1 MFIKKLIISSPSEII
16 REIDFCSGLN
26 LIIDDTPAEDSKSTG
41 NNVGKT
47 TVLKLVD
54 FCLGAKGSIIYTD
67 TENRKE
73 TYDVVKNFLFD
84 EEIEIKLILTENLND
99 SNAKQLEIQRNFLQR
114 KKAVRKINGKTVLDK
129 DFEDELEKN
138 IMPDKDAEKPS
149 FRQII
154 SHNIRYKDGSIN
166 NTLKTLDKFTSDV
179 EYETLY
185 LYLLGCTFNEGAK
198 KQALVTKIN
207 QEKNFRERLEQKQ
220 TKTTYEI
227 ALDLVDDEIDVLNEK
242 KASFNLNETLEEDLE
257 QLNIVKYN
265 INRTSALIS
274 KLEIRKNLIEES
286 RRDLEQSISHID
298 LQQLRLLYE
307 EVTENIS
314 GVQKTFEDLVAFHNN
329 MVIEKVK
336 YISQDL
342 PELVQKLQDSQEEL
356 SLLLRKE
363 KELTDEVAKGDSFEE
378 LEKIIFELNEK
389 YRIKG
394 EYESIISQLNE
405 VEENIDTLNKQI
417 DNIDNYLFSGDFEIL
432 LKEQVKKF
440 NKIFSNISQEL
451 YGEKYALTFKKETNK
466 KEQQFYKFNAFNA
479 NMSSGKKQ
487 GEILCFDLAYLLFAD
502 EEQLPCLHF
511 LLNDKKELMH
521 DNQLIKVAEFVQNK
535 NIQLVISILKDKLPA
550 TILDKAHIA
559 VELSQ
564 QEKLFRI
571 EIANDNLTIG

>member
-1 MFIKKLIISSPSEII
+1 MFIKKLIISNPAEII

-26 LIIDDTPAEDSKSTG
+26 LIIDDTPVEDTKSTG

-67 TENRKE
+67 TENKKE
-73 TYDVVKNFLFD
+73 TYDVVKNFLVD

-99 SNAKQLEIQRNFLQR
+99 PNAKQLEIQRNFLQR
-114 KKAVRKINGKTVLDK
+114 KKAIRKINGKAVLDK

-138 IMPDKDAEKPS
+138 IMPDKDVEKPT

-154 SHNIRYKDGSIN
+154 SHNIRYKDDSIN

-207 QEKNFRERLEQKQ
+207 QEKTFRERLEKKQ

-227 ALDLVDDEIDVLNEK
+227 ALDLVDDEIDALNEK

-286 RRDLEQSISHID
+286 QKDLEQSISHID

-314 GVQKTFEDLVAFHNN
+314 GIQKTFEDLVAFHNN

-342 PELVQKLQDSQEEL
+342 PELMRKLKDSQEEL
-356 SLLLRKE
+356 SLLLKQE
-363 KELTDEVAKGDSFEE
+363 KELTDKVAKGDSFEE

-405 VEENIDTLNKQI
+405 VEENIDTLNEQI
-417 DNIDNYLFSGDFEIL
+417 DNIDNYLFSGDFEAL

-535 NIQLVISILKDKLPA
+535 NIQLVISILKDKLPVA
-550 TILDKAHIA
+550 VLDKAHIA

-564 QEKLFRI
+564 QEKLFKI
-571 EIANDNLTIG
+571 EKN

>member
-1 MFIKKLIISSPSEII
+1 M
-16 REIDFCSGLN
+16 
-26 LIIDDTPAEDSKSTG
+26 
-41 NNVGKT
+41 
-47 TVLKLVD
+47 
-54 FCLGAKGSIIYTD
+54 
-67 TENRKE
+67 
-73 TYDVVKNFLFD
+73 
-84 EEIEIKLILTENLND
+84 
-99 SNAKQLEIQRNFLQR
+99 
-114 KKAVRKINGKTVLDK
+114 
-129 DFEDELEKN
+129 
-138 IMPDKDAEKPS
+138 
-149 FRQII
+149 
-154 SHNIRYKDGSIN
+154 
-166 NTLKTLDKFTSDV
+166 
-179 EYETLY
+179 
-185 LYLLGCTFNEGAK
+185 
-198 KQALVTKIN
+198 
-207 QEKNFRERLEQKQ
+207 
-220 TKTTYEI
+220 
-227 ALDLVDDEIDVLNEK
+227 VDDEIDALNEK

-286 RRDLEQSISHID
+286 QRDLEQSISHID
-298 LQQLRLLYE
+298 LRQLRLLYE

-342 PELVQKLQDSQEEL
+342 PELIQKLKDSQEEL

-405 VEENIDTLNKQI
+405 VEENIDTLNEQI
-417 DNIDNYLFSGDFEIL
+417 DTIDNYLFSGDFEIL

-502 EEQLPCLHF
+502 AEQLPCLHF

-535 NIQLVISILKDKLPA
+535 NIQLVISILKDKLPVA
-550 TILDKAHIA
+550 VLDKAHIA

-571 EIANDNLTIG
+571 ENGQSF

>member
-1 MFIKKLIISSPSEII
+1 MKKLIISSPSEII

-26 LIIDDTPAEDSKSTG
+26 LIIDDTPVEDTKSTG

-67 TENRKE
+67 TENKKE
-73 TYDVVKNFLFD
+73 TYDVVKNFLVD

-99 SNAKQLEIQRNFLQR
+99 PNAKQLEIQRNFLQR
-114 KKAVRKINGKTVLDK
+114 KKAVRKINGKAILDK

-138 IMPDKDAEKPS
+138 IMPDKDAEKPT

-154 SHNIRYKDGSIN
+154 SHNIRYKDDSIN

-185 LYLLGCTFNEGAK
+185 LYLLGCSFNEGAK

-207 QEKNFRERLEQKQ
+207 QEKTFRERLEKKQ

-227 ALDLVDDEIDVLNEK
+227 ALDLVDDEINALNGK

-274 KLEIRKNLIEES
+274 KFEIRKNLIEES

-307 EVTENIS
+307 EAAENIS
-314 GVQKTFEDLVAFHNN
+314 GIQKTFEDLVAFHNN

-342 PELVQKLQDSQEEL
+342 PELIQKLKDSQEEL
-356 SLLLRKE
+356 SLLLRQE
-363 KELTDEVAKGDSFEE
+363 KELTDKVAKGDSFEE

-389 YRIKG
+389 YRLKG
-394 EYESIISQLNE
+394 EYESIISQINE
-405 VEENIDTLNKQI
+405 VEENIDTLNEQI
-417 DNIDNYLFSGDFEIL
+417 GNIDHYLFSGDFEIL

-451 YGEKYALTFKKETNK
+451 YGEKYALTFKKEINK

-521 DNQLIKVAEFVQNK
+521 DNQLIKVAEFVQNE
-535 NIQLVISILKDKLPA
+535 NIQLVISILKDKLPVA
-550 TILDKAHIA
+550 VLDKAHIA

-571 EIANDNLTIG
+571 ENR

>member
-1 MFIKKLIISSPSEII
+1 MKGGYSIMFIKKLVISSPSEII

-26 LIIDDTPAEDSKSTG
+26 LIIDDTPVEDTKSTG

-54 FCLGAKGSIIYTD
+54 FCLGAKGNIIYTD
-67 TENRKE
+67 TENKKE
-73 TYDVVKNFLFD
+73 TYDIVKNFLID

-114 KKAVRKINGKTVLDK
+114 KRAIRKINGKAVLDK

-138 IMPDKDAEKPS
+138 IMPDKDVEKPT

-154 SHNIRYKDGSIN
+154 SHNIRYKDDSIN

-198 KQALVTKIN
+198 KQALVTKIS
-207 QEKNFRERLEQKQ
+207 QEKTFRERLEKKQ

-227 ALDLVDDEIDVLNEK
+227 ALDLVDDEIAALNEK
-242 KASFNLNETLEEDLE
+242 KASFNLNETLEKDLE
-257 QLNIVKYN
+257 ELNIVKYN
-265 INRTSALIS
+265 INKTSALIS

-286 RRDLEQSISHID
+286 RKDLEQSISHID
-298 LQQLRLLYE
+298 LQQLRLIYE

-314 GVQKTFEDLVAFHNN
+314 GIQKTFEDLVAFHNN

-342 PELVQKLQDSQEEL
+342 PELMSKLKDSQEEL
-356 SLLLRKE
+356 SLLLKQE
-363 KELTDEVAKGDSFEE
+363 KELTDKVAKGDSFEE

-394 EYESIISQLNE
+394 EYESVISQLNE
-405 VEENIDTLNKQI
+405 VEENIDTLNEQI
-417 DNIDNYLFSGDFEIL
+417 DNIDNYLFSGDFETL

-502 EEQLPCLHF
+502 EEGLPCLHF

-521 DNQLIKVAEFVQNK
+521 DNQLIKVAEFIQNK
-535 NIQLVISILKDKLPA
+535 NIQLVISILKDKLPKA
-550 TILDKAHIA
+550 VLDKAHIA

-571 EIANDNLTIG
+571 ENG

>member
-16 REIDFCSGLN
+16 RAIDFYSGLN
-26 LIIDDTPAEDSKSTG
+26 LIIDDTPAEDTKSTG

-67 TENRKE
+67 TENKKE
-73 TYDVVKNFLFD
+73 TYDVVKNFLLD

-99 SNAKQLEIQRNFLQR
+99 SNARQLEIQRNFLQR
-114 KKAVRKINGKTVLDK
+114 KRTVRKINGKTVLDK

-138 IMPDKDAEKPS
+138 IMPDKDVEKPS

-154 SHNIRYKDGSIN
+154 SHNIRYKDNSIN

-207 QEKNFRERLEQKQ
+207 QEKTFRERLEKKQ

-227 ALDLVDDEIDVLNEK
+227 ALDLVDDEIDVLNKK

-257 QLNIVKYN
+257 QLNIIKYN

-274 KLEIRKNLIEES
+274 KFEIRKNLIEES
-286 RRDLEQSISHID
+286 QRDLEQSISHID

-307 EVTENIS
+307 EVTKNIS

-342 PELVQKLQDSQEEL
+342 PELVQKLQNSQEEL

-405 VEENIDTLNKQI
+405 VEENIDTLNEQI
-417 DNIDNYLFSGDFEIL
+417 DNIDHYLFSGDFEIL

-440 NKIFSNISQEL
+440 NKIFSHISQEL
-451 YGEKYALTFKKETNK
+451 YGEKYALTFNKETNK

-502 EEQLPCLHF
+502 EEELPCLHF

-521 DNQLIKVAEFVQNK
+521 DNQLIKVAEFLQNK
-535 NIQLVISILKDKLPA
+535 NIQLVISILRDKLPVA
-550 TILDKAHIA
+550 VLDKAHIA

-564 QEKLFRI
+564 REKLFKI
-571 EIANDNLTIG
+571 ENG

>member
-1 MFIKKLIISSPSEII
+1 MFMKKLIISSPSEII

-26 LIIDDTPAEDSKSTG
+26 LIIDDTPVEDTKSTG

-67 TENRKE
+67 TENKKE
-73 TYDVVKNFLFD
+73 TYDVVKNFLVD

-99 SNAKQLEIQRNFLQR
+99 PNAKQLEIQRNFLQR
-114 KKAVRKINGKTVLDK
+114 KKAVRKINGKAILDK

-138 IMPDKDAEKPS
+138 IMPDKDAEKPT

-154 SHNIRYKDGSIN
+154 SHNIRYKDDSIN

-185 LYLLGCTFNEGAK
+185 LYLLGCSFNEGAK

-207 QEKNFRERLEQKQ
+207 QEKTFRERLEKKQ

-227 ALDLVDDEIDVLNEK
+227 ALDLVDDEINALNGK

-307 EVTENIS
+307 EAAENIS
-314 GVQKTFEDLVAFHNN
+314 GIQKTFEDLVAFHNN

-342 PELVQKLQDSQEEL
+342 PELIQKLKDSQEEL
-356 SLLLRKE
+356 SLLLRQE
-363 KELTDEVAKGDSFEE
+363 KELTDKVAKGDSFEE

-389 YRIKG
+389 YRLKG

-405 VEENIDTLNKQI
+405 VEENIDTLNEQI
-417 DNIDNYLFSGDFEIL
+417 GNIDHYLFSGDFEIL

-451 YGEKYALTFKKETNK
+451 YGEKYALTFKKEINK

-521 DNQLIKVAEFVQNK
+521 DNQLIKVAEFVQNE
-535 NIQLVISILKDKLPA
+535 NIQLVISILKDKLPVA
-550 TILDKAHIA
+550 VLDKAHIA

-571 EIANDNLTIG
+571 ENR